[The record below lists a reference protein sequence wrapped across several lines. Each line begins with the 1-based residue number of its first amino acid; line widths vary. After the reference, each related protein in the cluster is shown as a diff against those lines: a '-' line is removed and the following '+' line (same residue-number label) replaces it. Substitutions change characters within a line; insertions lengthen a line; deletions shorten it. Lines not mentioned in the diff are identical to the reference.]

1 MKYKSFTWSIG
12 VLQFLAW
19 FNIIG
24 FVILCCIFLYA
35 IFIEEPIA
43 LIGAYI
49 YIVPLTIILLIQAIL
64 CYITAKGLLKQRKWA
79 RYTTIILGVFML
91 FGFPIWTTIGILFI
105 YGMTKGLP
113 NEFVKVTN
121 KP

>member
-12 VLQFLAW
+12 VLQFLVW

-24 FVILCCIFLYA
+24 FTILCAIFLYA

-49 YIVPLTIILLIQAIL
+49 YIVPLAIILLIQSL
-64 CYITAKGLLKQRKWA
+64 LFYIIAKGLLKQKKWA
-79 RYTTIILGVFML
+79 RYTTIGLGVLML
-91 FGFPIWTTIGILFI
+91 FGFPIWTPIGILFI

-113 NEFVKVTN
+113 SKFVTTTN
-121 KP
+121 KT